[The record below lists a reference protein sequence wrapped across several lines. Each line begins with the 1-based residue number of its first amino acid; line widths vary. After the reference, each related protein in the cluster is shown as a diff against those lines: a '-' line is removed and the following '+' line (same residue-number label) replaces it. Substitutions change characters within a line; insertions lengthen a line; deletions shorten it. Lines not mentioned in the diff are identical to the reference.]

1 MKKCFVWVALMT
13 LTMGSV
19 FANVQDPEKKPVE
32 QTVSQPEEQKEEAPA
47 QQEEN
52 QQEEAP
58 AEQTEQAE
66 KAE

>member
-1 MKKCFVWVALMT
+1 MKKCFVWVAMMT

-32 QTVSQPEEQKEEAPA
+32 QTVSQPDEQQKDEEAPA
-47 QQEEN
+47 QQPE
-52 QQEEAP
+52 QEQAP

-66 KAE
+66 